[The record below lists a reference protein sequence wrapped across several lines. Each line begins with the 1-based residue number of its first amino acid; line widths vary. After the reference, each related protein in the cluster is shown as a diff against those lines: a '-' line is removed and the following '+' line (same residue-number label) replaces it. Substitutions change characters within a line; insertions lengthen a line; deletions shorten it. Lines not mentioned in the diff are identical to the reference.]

1 MDTYYARDGAI
12 YSALR
17 LNNSLSSREECQR
30 RGIIENEEIVWNGK
44 ERIFYIRAHNGV

>member
-12 YSALR
+12 YSVLR
-17 LNNSLSSREECQR
+17 LNLFAFEECQR

>member
-1 MDTYYARDGAI
+1 MDTYYLCDGAI

-17 LNNSLSSREECQR
+17 LNLFAFEECQR

>member
-1 MDTYYARDGAI
+1 MHVIVQFTPLCASTY
-12 YSALR
+12 
-17 LNNSLSSREECQR
+17 SLSSREECQR